1 MSTLLRRAPLGALT
15 FALIAVVQTA
25 PLAAAQDAPTAASTG
40 AIATFEL
47 IFDAA
52 VFPDGFEGDVIVA
65 LTQPGRPGEP
75 RQVMHNW
82 FGAPP
87 MMRFAVAV
95 EAGADPLVLRQEDAV
110 ASFPADWSDFEWD
123 LQAPETDSETE
134 TETETDAETK
144 VEARPGLWSAQAVAR
159 RSTTGRDAGL
169 DAGDVHSTVAKCV
182 YRPDATGSL
191 RLVLDTVVAAE
202 PFEETE
208 RIKLFEMTS
217 PLLSAFWGFD
227 YTVRAGVLLPLDH
240 DPEKVY
246 PVVYS
251 VTGFGGTADD
261 IRSWERRAREGSAL
275 ADCIVVVPDA
285 SNRFGHSVFCN
296 SFSIGPWGDMLVREM
311 IPALEAQFGGGDL
324 RHRYVTGVS
333 SGGWSSLWL
342 QVAYPLQFQGCWS
355 HVPDPIDF
363 HDFQGIDLYEPIDAK
378 TPRNM
383 YVDEEGQPRPLAR
396 RGEDVMLTHE
406 EFVRREHVLNPGGQ
420 IRSFEGTF
428 SQLDE
433 NGLPQRVFDVETGV
447 IDHAVARTW
456 RNFDISLRLL
466 NDWDE
471 LEEVL
476 TGKIRIYAGE
486 VDNFY
491 LEGAV
496 ERFQRLADEAGLL
509 EHMVVEVVP
518 GMGHS
523 LHGAGYQDMLAT
535 IARRAQ
541 ESPPAIPEPEK
552 MPWEDD

>member
-1 MSTLLRRAPLGALT
+1 MSTNLRHAPLGALP
-15 FALIAVVQTA
+15 FALLAVAWTA
-25 PLAAAQDAPTAASTG
+25 PLTAAASAPVQDAPAAEIG
-40 AIATFEL
+40 TFEL
-47 IFDAA
+47 VFDAT
-52 VFPDGFEGDVIVA
+52 VFPEGFEGDVIVA
-65 LTQPGRPGEP
+65 ITQPGRRGEP
-75 RQVMHNW
+75 RQVMHEW

-87 MMRFAVAV
+87 MLRFAVDV
-95 EAGADPLVLRQEDAV
+95 EAGAEPLILRQEDAL
-110 ASFPADWSDFEWD
+110 ASFPKDWADFDWN
-123 LQAPETDSETE
+123 LPAPGATDATDS
-134 TETETDAETK
+134 A
-144 VEARPGLWSAQAVAR
+144 AAPSPGQWNVQAVAR
-159 RSTTGRDAGL
+159 RSTTGREAGL
-169 DAGDVHSTVAKCV
+169 DAGDVHSAVAKAV
-182 YRPDATGSL
+182 HRPDATGAL

-217 PLLSAFWGFD
+217 PLLSAFWGFE
-227 YTVRAGVLLPLDH
+227 YTVRAGVLLPLNH

-261 IRSWERRAREGSAL
+261 IRGWERRAREGSVL

-311 IPALEAQFGGGDL
+311 VPALEARFGGGDL

-363 HDFQGIDLYEPIDAK
+363 HDFQGIDLYEPIDEK

-383 YVDEEGQPRPLAR
+383 YVDENGQPRPLAR
-396 RGEDVMLTHE
+396 RGDEIMLTYE

-471 LEEVL
+471 LEDVL

-486 VDNFY
+486 MDNFY

-496 ERFQRLADEAGLL
+496 ERFKGLAEAAGLL

-535 IARRAQ
+535 IARRV
-541 ESPPAIPEPEK
+541 EEMPPAIPEPEK